1 MQQVRIQSSVEDPRT
16 IQCIGAC
23 KILILVREEYIQV
36 KDEDVDWM
44 IYHLVAQ
51 KDQTTA
57 DELVTASGI
66 AKPLVSASLD
76 RLVQYL
82 LIDRDGDAFHALS
95 ISEALI
101 KCQIKNTCDSP
112 VTIENGV
119 IKMRKD

>member
-1 MQQVRIQSSVEDPRT
+1 MVVEPKKEHERE
-16 IQCIGAC
+16 CISLSC

-51 KDQTTA
+51 KSKSTA

-66 AKPLVSASLD
+66 AAPEVTGSLE
-76 RLVQYL
+76 RLVHYL
-82 LIDRDGDAFHALS
+82 LIERDGDTFRALS
-95 ISEALI
+95 ISEALL
-101 KCQIKNTCDSP
+101 KCQIKNIRDSP

-119 IKMRKD
+119 IKMRKE

>member
-1 MQQVRIQSSVEDPRT
+1 
-16 IQCIGAC
+16 
-23 KILILVREEYIQV
+23 VREEYIQV

-76 RLVQYL
+76 RLVRYL
-82 LIDRDGDAFHALS
+82 LIDRNGDAFHALS